1 MHFVNTYSTSES
13 TITGFVDEIAKIE
26 KWPYAGTDMAMM
38 GFKSVTDEGIRG
50 NVDLSRLNY
59 IIRQANT
66 TRQVTFLYTKNNP
79 VFPDWPRV
87 SVSCDVSPYL
97 KTLIAPETTTIW
109 ADFDS
114 LNMSLIDLP
123 KVQLVGEN
131 AFGASTYNLSDPEI
145 PTIDKLFLS
154 GCTTIGH
161 NAFYGMTINQIKI
174 PLVNSISSYAFY
186 AVKGLSSITLPEVTV
201 IPECCFEYAYDLQ
214 TVILPKCQ
222 TIERFAFG
230 SCSALTS
237 IYLGASSVASINCND
252 YDIGI
257 FTQCTIYVPSTLLSN
272 YQNTYSS
279 YAFSSKFKP
288 IEGDIL

>member
-59 IIRQANT
+59 IIRQANA

-87 SVSCDVSPYL
+87 SVSRDVSPYL

-123 KVQLVGEN
+123 KVSFIGEN
-131 AFGASTYNLSDPEI
+131 AFGASTYNLSDPDI
-145 PTIDKLFLS
+145 PMVDKLFLS
-154 GCTTIGH
+154 GCTAIGH
-161 NAFYGMTINQIKI
+161 NAFYGMTINQIEV
-174 PLVNSISSYAFY
+174 PLVSSISSYAFY
-186 AVKGLSSITLPEVTV
+186 AVKGLSSITLPEITV
-201 IPECCFEYAYDLQ
+201 IPEDCFAYAYNLQ

-222 TIERFAFG
+222 TIERFAFT

-252 YDIGI
+252 QDIDI
-257 FTQCTIYVPSTLLSN
+257 FTQCTIYVPSTLLPN
-272 YQNTYSS
+272 YQEA
-279 YAFSSKFKP
+279 YASFPFSNKFQP
-288 IEGDIL
+288 IVGDIL